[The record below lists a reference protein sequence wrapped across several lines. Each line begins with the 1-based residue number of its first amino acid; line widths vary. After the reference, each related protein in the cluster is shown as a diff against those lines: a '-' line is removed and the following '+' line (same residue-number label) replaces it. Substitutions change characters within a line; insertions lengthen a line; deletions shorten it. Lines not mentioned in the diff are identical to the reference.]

1 MATLRT
7 SRHGA
12 LFLLLI
18 AAALAMRALLP
29 GGTMMAADS
38 HGDLVIT
45 LCNSDA
51 MLTIPMKDKAP
62 DPADQDEGK
71 PCPFI
76 HLADN
81 SMPPDPPTRPA
92 LPLVAEAVWNATRV
106 QALSPVS
113 APDLPPATG
122 PPAFV

>member
-1 MATLRT
+1 MTVFRT
-7 SRHGA
+7 MRHSA

-29 GGTMMAADS
+29 GGTMIAPDS
-38 HGDLVIT
+38 RGDLVVT

-51 MLTIPMKDKAP
+51 MMTIPIKDKAP
-62 DPADQDEGK
+62 DPADQGDGK

-81 SMPPDPPTRPA
+81 PIPPDPLARPA
-92 LPLVAEAVWNATRV
+92 LPLVADAVWNATRAR
-106 QALSPVS
+106 ALSPVS

-122 PPAFV
+122 PPSFV

>member
-1 MATLRT
+1 MSFFRA
-7 SRHGA
+7 SRHGT
-12 LFLLLI
+12 LLLLLV

-29 GGTMMAADS
+29 GGTMIAADS
-38 HGDLVIT
+38 RGDLVVT

-51 MLTIPMKDKAP
+51 MMTIPMKDKAP
-62 DPADQDEGK
+62 DPADQGDGK

-81 SMPPDPPTRPA
+81 PIPPDPLARPA
-92 LPLVAEAVWNATRV
+92 LPLVADAVWNATRAR
-106 QALSPVS
+106 ALSPVS

-122 PPAFV
+122 PPSFV